1 VMLLVLGSARC
12 DRYYDP
18 PLYIKRHK
26 LPTALSECLH
36 GSIFAFSNRN
46 NRLASGSISGVASIP
61 Q

>member
-36 GSIFAFSNRN
+36 GSIFAFSTATTAWP
-46 NRLASGSISGVASIP
+46 LV
-61 Q
+61 